1 MRKWDLLKELDFLGT
16 QPFGSRYWDLDD
28 PRSQVV
34 NWTPPVNV
42 YEDKDNVYV
51 EAQVPGINMED
62 VKLSVSDHTLL
73 LEGERKYERT
83 DKGESYHFREAQY
96 GSFAR
101 SFRLPAYVKPDAS
114 SATYDKGVLTV
125 KVPKV
130 EQAKPKLIPV
140 GSK

>member
-1 MRKWDLLKELDFLGT
+1 MNLLKELDLWRVQPFRRPWEWDDAGT
-16 QPFGSRYWDLDD
+16 QPA
-28 PRSQVV
+28 
-34 NWTPPVNV
+34 NWVPPVNV

-51 EAQVPGINMED
+51 EAQVPGISMDD
-62 VKLSVSDHTLL
+62 VKLSVTDHTLL
-73 LEGERKYERT
+73 LEGERKSERT
-83 DKGESYHFREAQY
+83 ENEESYHFREVQY

-101 SFRLPAYVKPDAS
+101 SFRLPGYVKPDAAT
-114 SATYDKGVLTV
+114 ATYDNGVLTV